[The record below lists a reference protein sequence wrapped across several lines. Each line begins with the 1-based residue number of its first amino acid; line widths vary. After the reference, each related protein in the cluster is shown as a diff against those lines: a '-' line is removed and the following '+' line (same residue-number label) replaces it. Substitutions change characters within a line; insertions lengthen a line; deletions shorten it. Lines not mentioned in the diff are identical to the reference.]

1 MMMVEKTPGML
12 GKRRSHFSLNFDLMD
27 TDLRRLW
34 ILG

>member
-1 MMMVEKTPGML
+1 MMMLEKIPVMSG
-12 GKRRSHFSLNFDLMD
+12 RRMWYFSLNFDLMD